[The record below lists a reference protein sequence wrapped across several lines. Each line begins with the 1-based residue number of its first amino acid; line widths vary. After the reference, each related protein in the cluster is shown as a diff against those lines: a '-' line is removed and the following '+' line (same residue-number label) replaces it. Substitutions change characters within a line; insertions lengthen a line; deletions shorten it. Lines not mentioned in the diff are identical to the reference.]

1 MNGRL
6 RIAIALNFIL
16 PGSGLIL
23 DQREWLGF
31 VLAMAFTACA
41 QITVF
46 GTWIAPE
53 AVAEWL
59 TATGAGFAAAVWVVG
74 QCLLRNSIRTR
85 TRQARADQIS
95 TCFALADEATKL
107 GRYDEACGAI
117 DVAMTVDDENPETY
131 ARLARL
137 STLIGEYDRAR
148 KAWRRVAELDRRRV
162 FRLEMA
168 DALDRLPYR
177 AGE

>member
-23 DQREWLGF
+23 AQREWLGF
-31 VLAMAFTACA
+31 MLAVVFTTGA

-53 AVAEWL
+53 AVAGWL
-59 TATGAGFAAAVWVVG
+59 TAAGAGLAAAIWVAG
-74 QCLLRNSIRTR
+74 QCLLRNSIRSR
-85 TRQARADQIS
+85 TGQAREDQIS
-95 TCFALADEATKL
+95 TCFALADEAIKL

-137 STLIGEYDRAR
+137 SALIGEYDGAR
-148 KAWRRVAELDRRRV
+148 KAWHKVAELDRRSV
-162 FRLEMA
+162 FRWEMA

>member
-1 MNGRL
+1 MR
-6 RIAIALNFIL
+6 
-16 PGSGLIL
+16 
-23 DQREWLGF
+23 
-31 VLAMAFTACA
+31 
-41 QITVF
+41 
-46 GTWIAPE
+46 
-53 AVAEWL
+53 
-59 TATGAGFAAAVWVVG
+59 
-74 QCLLRNSIRTR
+74 
-85 TRQARADQIS
+85 
-95 TCFALADEATKL
+95 L

-137 STLIGEYDRAR
+137 SALIGEYDRAR